1 MAEKLAEFF
10 CKSNRLSFLVPA
22 RSTATLTKAARAYSL
37 AQNSTFLLVSE
48 QNLKPLFL
56 NPPTFEDFDGGAGAR
71 YQASR
76 EVTSFWYPTWLCY
89 PAGMIEGSRVVDA
102 PVQRLDLDACLSIS
116 CGFDMVVM
124 YTSTPTLA
132 LDVATARKIKET
144 KPSIVTVLTG
154 PHVSVLPEESLRF
167 AEGAVDIVCRG
178 EFDYSIKE
186 LCNGKE
192 WDRVAG
198 ISFLRDR
205 NLVNTPDRLPIQDLD
220 ALPFASQVYQR
231 DLPIAEYI
239 IPHFLHPYV
248 SIYSSRGCPSKCI
261 YCLWPQTFSGRT
273 MRCRT
278 PHNVFSEV
286 KWIVDNI
293 PGVREISF
301 DDDTFTADRR
311 HAREVAANLKPLG
324 ISWTINTRANCDY
337 ETLKIMRE
345 AGLRHVVVG
354 YESGNEQI
362 LKNIKK
368 GVSREQAVEFTRNCK
383 KLGLSI
389 HGAFI
394 MGLPGET
401 LETIRET
408 IEFAKRL
415 DLNSI
420 QASLASPYP
429 GTEFW
434 DLCRQEGWLT
444 SESYIDDTGH
454 QACVINYPNLSN
466 AEIFASVE
474 EFYNKFYFRPKYI
487 ARSILK
493 MVMDGDERKK
503 LLKEGRQYLEY
514 MRKRKQIR

>member
-1 MAEKLAEFF
+1 M
-10 CKSNRLSFLVPA
+10 
-22 RSTATLTKAARAYSL
+22 
-37 AQNSTFLLVSE
+37 
-48 QNLKPLFL
+48 KPLFL

-76 EVTSFWYPTWLCY
+76 EVTSFWYPTWLCF

-102 PVQRLDLDACLSIS
+102 PVQRLDLAACLEIAR
-116 CGFDMVVM
+116 GFDMVLM

-132 LDVATARKIKET
+132 LDVATARKIKEQ
-144 KPSIVTVLTG
+144 KPQTVTVLAG
-154 PHVSVLPEESLRF
+154 PHVSVLPEESLKF
-167 AEGAVDIVCRG
+167 AAGAVDIVCRG

-186 LCNGKE
+186 LCEGRE
-192 WDRVAG
+192 WDKIDG
-198 ISFLRDR
+198 ISFMR
-205 NLVNTPDRLPIQDLD
+205 NGTVQHTPDRPPIQDLD
-220 ALPFASQVYQR
+220 ALPFVAPIYKR
-231 DLPIAEYI
+231 DLPIDEYI

-273 MRCRT
+273 MRCRSAE
-278 PHNVFSEV
+278 NVVQEV
-286 KWIVDNI
+286 KWIIDNV

-301 DDDTFTADRR
+301 DDDTFTANRD
-311 HAREVAANLKPLG
+311 HARNVAQKLKPLG
-324 ISWTINTRANCDY
+324 ISWTINARANCDF

-354 YESGNEQI
+354 YESGDPQI

-368 GVSREQAVEFTRNCK
+368 GVTREQAIQFTKDCK
-383 KLGLSI
+383 KLGISI

-401 LETIRET
+401 RETIRAT
-408 IEFAKRL
+408 IEYAKKL
-415 DLNSI
+415 DLGSI

-434 DLCRQEGWLT
+434 DLCKEEGWIA

-454 QACVINYPNLSN
+454 QNCVINYPHLTN
-466 AEIFASVE
+466 AEIFNSVE

-487 ARSILK
+487 ARSVMK
-493 MVMDGDERKK
+493 MVTDSGERKR
-503 LLKEGRQYLEY
+503 LLKEGKQYLDY
-514 MRKRKQIR
+514 MKKRKASQQCK

>member
-1 MAEKLAEFF
+1 M
-10 CKSNRLSFLVPA
+10 
-22 RSTATLTKAARAYSL
+22 
-37 AQNSTFLLVSE
+37 
-48 QNLKPLFL
+48 KPLFL

-76 EVTSFWYPTWLCY
+76 EVTSFWYPTWLCF

-102 PVQRLDLDACLSIS
+102 PVQRLDLAACLEIAK
-116 CGFDMVVM
+116 GFDMVLM

-132 LDVATARKIKET
+132 LDVATARKIKEQ
-144 KPSIVTVLTG
+144 KPETVTVLAG
-154 PHVSVLPEESLRF
+154 PHVSVLPEESLKF
-167 AEGAVDIVCRG
+167 AAGAVDIVCRG

-186 LCNGKE
+186 LCEGRE
-192 WDRVAG
+192 WDKVDG
-198 ISFLRDR
+198 ISFLR
-205 NLVNTPDRLPIQDLD
+205 NGTVVHTPDRPPIQDLD
-220 ALPFASQVYQR
+220 ALPFVAPIYKR
-231 DLPIAEYI
+231 DLPVEEYV

-273 MRCRT
+273 MRCRSAE
-278 PHNVFSEV
+278 NVYQEV
-286 KWIVDNI
+286 KWIIDNI

-301 DDDTFTADRR
+301 DDDTFTANRE
-311 HAREVAANLKPLG
+311 HARNVAQKLKPLG
-324 ISWTINTRANCDY
+324 ISWTINARANCDY

-354 YESGNEQI
+354 FESGDPQI

-368 GVSREQAVEFTRNCK
+368 GVTREQAIQFTKDCK

-401 LETIRET
+401 RETIQQT
-408 IEFAKRL
+408 IEFAKKL

-434 DLCRQEGWLT
+434 DLCKEEGWIA
-444 SESYIDDTGH
+444 SESYIDETGH
-454 QACVINYPNLSN
+454 QNCVINYPHLTN
-466 AEIFASVE
+466 AEIFNSVE

-487 ARSILK
+487 ARSVMK
-493 MVMDGDERKK
+493 MLTDSGERKR
-503 LLKEGRQYLEY
+503 LLKEGKQYLDY
-514 MRKRKQIR
+514 MKKRKASQQCK

>member
-1 MAEKLAEFF
+1 M
-10 CKSNRLSFLVPA
+10 
-22 RSTATLTKAARAYSL
+22 
-37 AQNSTFLLVSE
+37 
-48 QNLKPLFL
+48 KPLFL

-76 EVTSFWYPTWLCY
+76 EVTSFWFPTWLCF

-102 PVQRLDLDACLSIS
+102 PVQRFTIEDCLKIALD
-116 CGFDMVVM
+116 FDMVVM

-132 LDVATARKIKET
+132 IDLETARRIKEQ
-144 KPSIVTVLTG
+144 KPSTVTVLTG
-154 PHVSVLPEESLRF
+154 PHVSVLPEESLKF
-167 AEGAVDIVCRG
+167 AEGIIDIVCRG
-178 EFDYSIKE
+178 EFDYSTKE
-186 LCNGKE
+186 LCEGRE
-192 WDRVAG
+192 WEKVDG
-198 ISFLRDR
+198 ISFIRDGK
-205 NLVNTPDRLPIQDLD
+205 VIHTPDRPPITDLD
-220 ALPFASQVYQR
+220 ALPFASQVYHR
-231 DLPIAEYI
+231 DLPVNEYV

-261 YCLWPQTFSGRT
+261 YCLWPQTFSGRS
-273 MRCRT
+273 MRCRS
-278 PHNVFSEV
+278 PQNVYDEV

-301 DDDTFTADRR
+301 DDDTFTANRE
-311 HAREVAANLKPLG
+311 HAREVANKLKPLG
-324 ISWTINTRANCDY
+324 ISWTINARANCDY

-354 YESGNEQI
+354 FETGNEQI

-368 GVSREQAVEFTRNCK
+368 GVTKQQAIEFTRNCK
-383 KLGLSI
+383 KLGLSV

-401 LETIRET
+401 RETICET

-434 DLCRQEGWLT
+434 DLCKKEGWIA
-444 SESYIDDTGH
+444 SESYIDNTGH
-454 QACVINYPNLSN
+454 QMCVINYPHLSN
-466 AEIFASVE
+466 KEIFDAVE
-474 EFYNKFYFRPKYI
+474 QFYDKFYFRPKFI
-487 ARSILK
+487 ARTVLK
-493 MVMDGDERKK
+493 MLVNGEERRKR
-503 LLKEGRQYLEY
+503 LKEGKQYLAY
-514 MRKRKQIR
+514 MRKRKQAGS

>member
-1 MAEKLAEFF
+1 M
-10 CKSNRLSFLVPA
+10 
-22 RSTATLTKAARAYSL
+22 
-37 AQNSTFLLVSE
+37 
-48 QNLKPLFL
+48 KPLFL

-76 EVTSFWYPTWLCY
+76 EVTSFWYPTWLCF

-102 PVQRLDLDACLSIS
+102 PVQRLDLAACLEIAR
-116 CGFDMVVM
+116 GFDMVLM

-132 LDVATARKIKET
+132 LDVATARKIKEQ
-144 KPSIVTVLTG
+144 KPETVTVLAG
-154 PHVSVLPEESLRF
+154 PHVSVLPEESLKF
-167 AEGAVDIVCRG
+167 AAGAVDIVCRG

-186 LCNGKE
+186 LCEGRE
-192 WDRVAG
+192 WDKVDG
-198 ISFLRDR
+198 ISFMR
-205 NLVNTPDRLPIQDLD
+205 NGAVVNTPERPPIQDLD
-220 ALPFASQVYQR
+220 ALPFVAPVYKR
-231 DLPIAEYI
+231 DLPVEEYI

-273 MRCRT
+273 MRCRSAE
-278 PHNVFSEV
+278 NVYQEV
-286 KWIVDNI
+286 KWIIDNI

-301 DDDTFTADRR
+301 DDDTFTANRD
-311 HAREVAANLKPLG
+311 HARNVAQKLKPLG
-324 ISWTINTRANCDY
+324 ISWTINARANCDY

-354 YESGNEQI
+354 YETGDPQI

-368 GVSREQAVEFTRNCK
+368 GVTREQAIQFTRDCK

-401 LETIRET
+401 RETIQQT
-408 IEFAKRL
+408 IEFAKKL

-434 DLCRQEGWLT
+434 DLCKEEGWIA

-454 QACVINYPNLSN
+454 QNCIINYPNLTN
-466 AEIFASVE
+466 AEIFNSVE

-487 ARSILK
+487 ARSVMK
-493 MVMDGDERKK
+493 MLTDSGERKR
-503 LLKEGRQYLEY
+503 LLKEGKQYLDY
-514 MRKRKQIR
+514 MKKRKASQQCK